1 MAETSPTM
9 TSAPAASSKAT
20 HTCPSCSRT
29 FSRGEHLDRHLTT
42 HLPSNTSKTFICSSC
57 SKGFTRKDVLT
68 RHVRAVHETKRS
80 DIRKSRRRSCRRC
93 AGFKI
98 KCTGGGRGT
107 AKDGTREGGRA
118 DDPCEACKKRGT
130 VCIYDFGT
138 IAEGG
143 LDKEPGSEMRRGQG
157 GGGNG
162 DELGSE
168 EAASGSESDNGISE
182 SIGRPKRR
190 RQTHTGSYTTDSTS
204 KPLGDRSYSIMSQVS
219 PHLLSAAHMASSS
232 KSASPD
238 RRPGAFATSSSSMA
252 SLQNLFNSAEAAELA
267 EADKLMSIMTTN
279 TYGQLP
285 SGSVNDG
292 GVRPLEKTPS
302 AVDTAFRAHPQD
314 HSSSTGHNA
323 MGRLPSCDLFS
334 DKAGNFGSLH
344 FNTSDNGES
353 TNFSAPMTTSFP
365 PLSLRDILSSPS
377 QIGESLRDSLVTVVG
392 GLVTITEGDI
402 HGASAFQGIKLVPES
417 RSPGTQK
424 ATDIIAFFND
434 GSEGYKATGS
444 PSFLPDRTHENKPP
458 EAEPS
463 NSTTAASDD
472 SSTNRHGLECTES
485 LPGLSL
491 EESWFFDYEIFDK
504 STDWLRG
511 WGDWPA
517 APQKEGQANN
527 CALSDLNHS
536 TAPGA
541 VPNLTITAGVGSSKR
556 VASPVSV
563 CSDEGSLFKIKHHD
577 DHQTRLP
584 AVRPIKDHNSVED
597 FLPWGWQSS
606 REKLERRV
614 TLPPLRQILEELT
627 PQAPTVTQA
636 YSPANVN
643 KDESWIDDRIL
654 NDMVSLLS
662 IPVERFPYE
671 SADMS
676 KFPSKTMID
685 SFIKIYFE
693 QFHSILPMI
702 HKPTFSTGTCPTIVL
717 VAMAS
722 IGASYSHLEGA
733 KMFADSLSELCKRT
747 LTWMVIMYGLPFLL
761 WILTCIIQAE
771 HNPEYPHSDFFLMAS
786 CLQSVYALGSG
797 SHRLYDC
804 ADVSRSALIGSARRI
819 GLFSGRVSPPSSSPG
834 SAPGSPNPKTTRDE
848 DNCNEKEAIEVRWR
862 RWYVKEKLRRLAWS
876 IFEYDCSF
884 STLSNRRG
892 AITLNDISTR
902 MPCAEAL
909 WQAPTAQAW
918 GALLESGVLP
928 PGAEKGTPFYP
939 TLRDVISG
947 KMSPEN
953 LTSWGRRLC
962 AQAIGRILW
971 DFKELEESVL
981 SEGSSAGNDGGLGL
995 PMLSPGLK
1003 PAKEKL
1009 LKSLMVICEG
1019 VRERQ
1024 MEAGWRDGEV
1034 DGDRAHMTFVYSS
1047 LYLIY
1052 Y

>member
-1 MAETSPTM
+1 MPSPTSLYSSSDRAMAETSPVM
-9 TSAPAASSKAT
+9 TSAPATSGKAT

-107 AKDGTREGGRA
+107 AKDGTREGGRT

-138 IAEGG
+138 IAEGS
-143 LDKEPGSEMRRGQG
+143 LDKKPGGERRGQGEGGGDNCDEPGSEK
-157 GGGNG
+157 
-162 DELGSE
+162 
-168 EAASGSESDNGISE
+168 AASGSESGDGISE

-190 RQTHTGSYTTDSTS
+190 RRTHTGSYTIDSTG

-219 PHLLSAAHMASSS
+219 PHLLSAARMASSS

-238 RRPGAFATSSSSMA
+238 RRPDPFVTSSPPAA
-252 SLQNLFNSAEAAELA
+252 SLQNLFNSPGAAELA

-285 SGSVNDG
+285 GPSLGNSVNDG
-292 GVRPLEKTPS
+292 GVRPLENTPS
-302 AVDTAFRAHPQD
+302 AVDTMFRAHPQD
-314 HSSSTGHNA
+314 HSSSTGHNT
-323 MGRLPSCDLFS
+323 MGRSPSCDLFS
-334 DKAGNFGSLH
+334 GKAGNFGSLH
-344 FNTSDNGES
+344 FNNSGNGES
-353 TNFSAPMTTSFP
+353 TNCSAPMTTSFP
-365 PLSLRDILSSPS
+365 PSLREIISSPS
-377 QIGESLRDSLVTVVG
+377 QIGKSLKDSLVTGVG
-392 GLVTITEGDI
+392 GLVTIADGDV
-402 HGASAFQGIKLVPES
+402 HGASALQGIKFVPDP
-417 RSPGTQK
+417 RSPSIQK

-434 GSEGYKATGS
+434 GSEGYRTTGS
-444 PSFLPDRTHENKPP
+444 LTSFLPDRTIENKPP

-463 NSTTAASDD
+463 NQTTVASDD
-472 SSTNRHGLECTES
+472 PPTNRHGSECVES
-485 LPGLSL
+485 LPELSL
-491 EESWFFDYEIFDK
+491 EDNWLFDYEIFDK

-517 APQKEGQANN
+517 VPQKEGQANY

-536 TAPGA
+536 T
-541 VPNLTITAGVGSSKR
+541 TAGVGSSKR

-584 AVRPIKDHNSVED
+584 AVRPIKDHTSVED

-627 PQAPTVTQA
+627 PQTPTITQTH
-636 YSPANVN
+636 SPANVS

-676 KFPSKTMID
+676 KFPSKTMIG

-702 HKPTFSTGTCPTIVL
+702 HKPTFSAGTCPTIVL

-747 LTWMVIMYGLPFLL
+747 LTWMVVMYDL
-761 WILTCIIQAE
+761 
-771 HNPEYPHSDFFLMAS
+771 
-786 CLQSVYALGSG
+786 
-797 SHRLYDC
+797 
-804 ADVSRSALIGSARRI
+804 
-819 GLFSGRVSPPSSSPG
+819 LFSP
-834 SAPGSPNPKTTRDE
+834 
-848 DNCNEKEAIEVRWR
+848 
-862 RWYVKEKLRRLAWS
+862 
-876 IFEYDCSF
+876 
-884 STLSNRRG
+884 
-892 AITLNDISTR
+892 
-902 MPCAEAL
+902 
-909 WQAPTAQAW
+909 
-918 GALLESGVLP
+918 
-928 PGAEKGTPFYP
+928 
-939 TLRDVISG
+939 
-947 KMSPEN
+947 
-953 LTSWGRRLC
+953 
-962 AQAIGRILW
+962 
-971 DFKELEESVL
+971 
-981 SEGSSAGNDGGLGL
+981 
-995 PMLSPGLK
+995 
-1003 PAKEKL
+1003 
-1009 LKSLMVICEG
+1009 
-1019 VRERQ
+1019 
-1024 MEAGWRDGEV
+1024 
-1034 DGDRAHMTFVYSS
+1034 
-1047 LYLIY
+1047 
-1052 Y
+1052 

>member
-1 MAETSPTM
+1 MAETSSTM
-9 TSAPAASSKAT
+9 TSAPTTSGKAT

-107 AKDGTREGGRA
+107 AKDGTREGGRT

-138 IAEGG
+138 IAEGSLG
-143 LDKEPGSEMRRGQG
+143 KEPGSERRRGQG
-157 GGGNG
+157 GGGGGKG

-168 EAASGSESDNGISE
+168 EAASGSESDNRISE

-190 RQTHTGSYTTDSTS
+190 RRTHTGSYTIDSTD
-204 KPLGDRSYSIMSQVS
+204 KPPGDRSYSIMSQVS
-219 PHLLSAAHMASSS
+219 PHLLSAARMASSS

-238 RRPGAFATSSSSMA
+238 RRPDPLATSTSPAA
-252 SLQNLFNSAEAAELA
+252 SLQNLFNSAGTAELA

-285 SGSVNDG
+285 GPSLDNSVNDG
-292 GVRPLEKTPS
+292 GVGPLEKRPS
-302 AVDTAFRAHPQD
+302 AVDTMFRVHPQD
-314 HSSSTGHNA
+314 HSSSTGHNTISQ
-323 MGRLPSCDLFS
+323 LPSCDLFS
-334 DKAGNFGSLH
+334 GKAGNFGSLH
-344 FNTSDNGES
+344 LNASGNGES
-353 TNFSAPMTTSFP
+353 TDCSAPVTISSP
-365 PLSLRDILSSPS
+365 PPSLREIVSSPS
-377 QIGESLRDSLVTVVG
+377 RVGKSLKDSLVTAVG
-392 GLVTITEGDI
+392 GLVTVAGGDV
-402 HGASAFQGIKLVPES
+402 HGAGALQGIKFVPDS
-417 RSPGTQK
+417 RPPGTQK
-424 ATDIIAFFND
+424 ATDIITFLND
-434 GSEGYKATGS
+434 GSEGYRATGS
-444 PSFLPDRTHENKPP
+444 PTSFLPDRTIENKSP
-458 EAEPS
+458 EAGPS
-463 NSTTAASDD
+463 IQTTVASDD
-472 SSTNRHGLECTES
+472 PSADRHSSECVES

-517 APQKEGQANN
+517 VPQKEGQTNN
-527 CALSDLNHS
+527 CVLSDLNHS
-536 TAPGA
+536 TTPGA
-541 VPNLTITAGVGSSKR
+541 APSLSITAGVGSSKR
-556 VASPVSV
+556 VASPISV
-563 CSDEGSLFKIKHHD
+563 CSDEGSLFKIKHHN

-584 AVRPIKDHNSVED
+584 AVRPIKDHTSVED

-627 PQAPTVTQA
+627 PQTPTITQA
-636 YSPANVN
+636 HSPASVGR
-643 KDESWIDDRIL
+643 DESWIDDRIL

-702 HKPTFSTGTCPTIVL
+702 HKPTFSVGTCPTIVL

-747 LTWMVIMYGLPFLL
+747 LTWMVIMYGLLFSP
-761 WILTCIIQAE
+761 WILTVC
-771 HNPEYPHSDFFLMAS
+771 
-786 CLQSVYALGSG
+786 C
-797 SHRLYDC
+797 RLNTTP
-804 ADVSRSALIGSARRI
+804 SIPTRI
-819 GLFSGRVSPPSSSPG
+819 
-834 SAPGSPNPKTTRDE
+834 
-848 DNCNEKEAIEVRWR
+848 
-862 RWYVKEKLRRLAWS
+862 
-876 IFEYDCSF
+876 
-884 STLSNRRG
+884 
-892 AITLNDISTR
+892 
-902 MPCAEAL
+902 
-909 WQAPTAQAW
+909 
-918 GALLESGVLP
+918 
-928 PGAEKGTPFYP
+928 
-939 TLRDVISG
+939 
-947 KMSPEN
+947 
-953 LTSWGRRLC
+953 
-962 AQAIGRILW
+962 
-971 DFKELEESVL
+971 
-981 SEGSSAGNDGGLGL
+981 
-995 PMLSPGLK
+995 
-1003 PAKEKL
+1003 
-1009 LKSLMVICEG
+1009 
-1019 VRERQ
+1019 
-1024 MEAGWRDGEV
+1024 
-1034 DGDRAHMTFVYSS
+1034 SS
-1047 LYLIY
+1047 LWPHACKASTH
-1052 Y
+1052 